1 LLRYNSISIT
11 IAKNPYY
18 ISKDS
23 SDMLNSY
30 KSINIILKVINNLNI
45 IKRKAG
51 AKELYITSS
60 QRQALKMYSLVKG

>member
-1 LLRYNSISIT
+1 
-11 IAKNPYY
+11 
-18 ISKDS
+18 
-23 SDMLNSY
+23 MLNSY